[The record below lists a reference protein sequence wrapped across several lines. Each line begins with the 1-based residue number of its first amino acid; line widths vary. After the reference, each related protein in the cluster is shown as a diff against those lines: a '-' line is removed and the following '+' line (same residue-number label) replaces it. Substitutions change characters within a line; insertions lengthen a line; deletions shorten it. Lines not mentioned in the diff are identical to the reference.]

1 MMWILLGIIIAL
13 FIIIV
18 IQFQVKRGID
28 RELIYLAR
36 KLNSVNQENSGEK
49 LLLVTDNK
57 ALQVLLTEI
66 NEVLNEKQKLGA
78 QFTRTEISIKKML
91 ANISH
96 DLKTPLTVVLGYI
109 ETIEHDPAMDEFE
122 RKRLLANIHIKT
134 IEIIKQMNT
143 FFDLAKLESGD
154 KEVPLTKIHLN
165 EICKKTILSFYD
177 SVQAKG
183 IEADINIPDTPIY
196 VLANEEALD
205 RILHNLL
212 SNALNYGADGKVI
225 GLSLECVN
233 NDIFIKVW
241 DKGKGIEEQNQ
252 DRVFERLFTLEES
265 RNKMFQGSGIGLTIT
280 KRLVEAIGGEIT
292 LKSRPFEKTVF
303 TIKLKKLIY

>member
-154 KEVPLTKIHLN
+154 KEVPLTKIYLN

-212 SNALNYGADGKVI
+212 SNALNYGAHGKVI

>member
-1 MMWILLGIIIAL
+1 MMWILFGIIIVL

-66 NEVLNEKQKLGA
+66 NEVLNDKQKLGA
-78 QFTRTEISIKKML
+78 QFARTEISIKKML

-205 RILHNLL
+205 RILYNLL

>member
-1 MMWILLGIIIAL
+1 MMWILFGIIIVL

-18 IQFQVKRGID
+18 IQFQVKQGID

-66 NEVLNEKQKLGA
+66 NEVLNDKQKLGA
-78 QFTRTEISIKKML
+78 QFARTEISIKKML

-122 RKRLLANIHIKT
+122 RKRLLANIHRKT

-154 KEVPLTKIHLN
+154 NEVPLTKIHLN

-183 IEADINIPDTPIY
+183 IEADINIPDNPIY

-225 GLSLECVN
+225 GISLECVN
-233 NDIFIKVW
+233 NDIFINVW

>member
-1 MMWILLGIIIAL
+1 MIWILFGIIIVL

-36 KLNSVNQENSGEK
+36 KLNSVNQENSDEK

-66 NEVLNEKQKLGA
+66 NEVLNDKQKLGA
-78 QFTRTEISIKKML
+78 QFARTEISIKKML

-109 ETIEHDPAMDEFE
+109 ETIEHDPAMDGFE
-122 RKRLLANIHIKT
+122 RKRLLANIHRKT

-165 EICKKTILSFYD
+165 EICKKTILAFYD

-183 IEADINIPDTPIY
+183 IEADINIPDNPIY